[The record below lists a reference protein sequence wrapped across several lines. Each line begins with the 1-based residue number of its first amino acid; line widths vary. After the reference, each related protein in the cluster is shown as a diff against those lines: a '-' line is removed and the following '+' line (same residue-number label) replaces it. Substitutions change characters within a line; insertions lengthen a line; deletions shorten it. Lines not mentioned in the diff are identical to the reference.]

1 MTEYRD
7 LVEKERTRLQQEE
20 DVKKWG
26 QGVKYIHLNNGVME
40 TAFNNGDIEY
50 SRDGRISWHREK
62 PTKQKLLN
70 RFQRA
75 MADITKRK
83 YWET

>member
-50 SRDGRISWHREK
+50 SRSGRISWHREN
-62 PTKQKLLN
+62 PTKKTLLD

-75 MADITKRK
+75 MADMIRMRN
-83 YWET
+83 E

>member
-26 QGVKYIHLNNGVME
+26 QGVKYIHLNNGIME

-50 SRDGRISWHREK
+50 SQSGKIWWHKEK
-62 PTKQKLLN
+62 LPKKTLFD

-75 MADITKRK
+75 MADMIRMRN
-83 YWET
+83 E